1 MKRAAAFASLVL
13 CLASPATATETMI
26 CVSPQEEVSV
36 SLLMGSLDVIA
47 VVSASV
53 EFGGKRWA
61 TDAEGDLK
69 IVVGQAFEDNAM
81 MAVDLS
87 DEGLNRKIAE
97 LRLIKTEGS
106 DGLVIAGTVRMP
118 GEGAWPVN
126 CSE

>member
-1 MKRAAAFASLVL
+1 MKRAATAAFLLMCISG
-13 CLASPATATETMI
+13 PAAATETMI
-26 CVSPQEEVSV
+26 CVSPQQEVSV

-47 VVSASV
+47 IASASI

-81 MAVDLS
+81 IAVDLS
-87 DEGLNRKIAE
+87 DEGLNKKIAE

-106 DGLVIAGTVRMP
+106 DGQVIAGTVRMP